1 MRKTWAAGLA
11 LSLAFAGFASAQDI
25 SVGVAGPMTGPE
37 ASFGTQLK
45 NGAEAALAET
55 EDADVNSNTAYLYEI
70 KARASLQRELPDRER
85 HLAHAI
91 ALHLAVGEDDIA
103 RELADYFR
111 PSFSHDEQGGV
122 DASLDQKGAMPQ
134 QSL

>member
-1 MRKTWAAGLA
+1 MQPPIPAALEAKKRGVI
-11 LSLAFAGFASAQDI
+11 FD
-25 SVGVAGPMTGPE
+25 VGHGGG
-37 ASFGTQLK
+37 SFDFSI
-45 NGAEAALAET
+45 AEAALAET

-122 DASLDQKGAMPQ
+122 DSSLDQKVAMPQ